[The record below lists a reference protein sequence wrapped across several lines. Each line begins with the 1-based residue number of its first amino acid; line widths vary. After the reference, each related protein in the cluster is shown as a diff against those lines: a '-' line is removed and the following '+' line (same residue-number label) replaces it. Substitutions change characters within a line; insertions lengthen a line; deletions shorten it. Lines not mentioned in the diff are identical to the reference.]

1 MENMELE
8 NSVADIAPAVGYTGN
23 SIPYYDNLMHSEQ
36 SEVTEII
43 RLLWR
48 QTFILE
54 HKYDKRTGRFQ
65 YNRDYR
71 VCSKHLEFIKNYF
84 AISGVELRENSQM
97 GVMYIQ
103 GENVVGDKLPLSLI
117 HI

>member
-1 MENMELE
+1 MELE

-54 HKYDKRTGRFQ
+54 HKYDKRTGRSSTTETTG
-65 YNRDYR
+65 YAANTWN
-71 VCSKHLEFIKNYF
+71 L
-84 AISGVELRENSQM
+84 
-97 GVMYIQ
+97 
-103 GENVVGDKLPLSLI
+103 
-117 HI
+117 

>member
-8 NSVADIAPAVGYTGN
+8 NSVADIAPAAGYTGN

-54 HKYDKRTGRFQ
+54 HKYDKRTGR
-65 YNRDYR
+65 
-71 VCSKHLEFIKNYF
+71 L
-84 AISGVELRENSQM
+84 L
-97 GVMYIQ
+97 
-103 GENVVGDKLPLSLI
+103 
-117 HI
+117 